1 MCDAQN
7 DVERL
12 PLADTTENQITWIW
26 LCREVIFDNFSIENS
41 IANFDWFDVTLH
53 HALICMICNRSTVF
67 AINPLNVID
76 FHVITSYL
84 LYVKDEDAS
93 MFSNSFA
100 SAHLKN
106 NA

>member
-1 MCDAQN
+1 MCDTQN
-7 DVERL
+7 NVERL
-12 PLADTTENQITWIW
+12 PLVDTTENQITWIW
-26 LCREVIFDNFSIENS
+26 FCREIVFDNFSIENS
-41 IANFDWFDVTLH
+41 IADFNWLDATLH
-53 HALICMICNRSTVF
+53 HTLICMIRDCGTIF
-67 AINPLNVID
+67 AINPLDVLD

-84 LYVKDEDAS
+84 LYAKDEDAS